1 MIDADVIPEIP
12 RGVRVHRDTVR
23 NLWVLLAP
31 ERVLPL
37 DDTGRAILDRVD
49 GTSSFGQIVT
59 GLVEAYAAPRD
70 QIAADASEFL
80 TSLQARRFLELNQ

>member
-1 MIDADVIPEIP
+1 MIDAGVIPEIP

-23 NLWVLLAP
+23 QLWVLLAP

-49 GTSSFGQIVT
+49 GTRSFGDIVADLSET
-59 GLVEAYAAPRD
+59 YAAPQEEIARD
-70 QIAADASEFL
+70 AAEFL
-80 TSLQARRFLELNQ
+80 KTLHARRFLELNE